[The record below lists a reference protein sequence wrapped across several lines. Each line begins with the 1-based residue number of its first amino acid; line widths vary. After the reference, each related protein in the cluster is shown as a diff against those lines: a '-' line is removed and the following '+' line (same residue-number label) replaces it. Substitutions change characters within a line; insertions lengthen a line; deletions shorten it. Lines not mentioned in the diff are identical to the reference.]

1 MKKNSKIKI
10 TIKFKLIAV
19 FTLLILIPLFILGA
33 SSYYKSTNLQKQSLR
48 ESSFELTKQI
58 NSSIQ
63 YYTSAY
69 EESIL
74 QMAKDSTIQQIS
86 AHPELESSM
95 LNTFKAFAESHKGV
109 QSIYIGTT
117 DKKFTIY
124 PAQKMPENYDPT
136 SRVWY
141 KEALAKNSTIWT
153 APYIDAATQKLTIS
167 VATPVYNSFNKNE
180 LIGVVSIDLS
190 LDALS
195 NKINSIKVGQKGYA
209 IILDSANNI
218 MTEKDKSLIGKPLT
232 IPEIT
237 KAISGNKEGYI
248 EYSQNEGG
256 VNEKKLAAFSKVD
269 NLNWTI
275 LTSTYEDEIS
285 SKTRSMLSNTF
296 FIGIA
301 LLVIAILIALSFS
314 NSLTKNIRTLLSNIN
329 KIKEGDLTIRLTNK
343 SEDELGEL
351 SQGINA
357 MVETIG
363 ELIKNIQV
371 VSNDVSMSSETLA
384 ATSEETTSSAESVT
398 NAVEE
403 IAKGASEQASDA
415 EKSASLTLELSNKLN
430 VLDDNTNK
438 VLEFTEDVAE
448 INKKGVEVV
457 EELQNKNRQ
466 NQSSIEKIE
475 TAIIDLDNKAK
486 NITNI
491 LETISS
497 ISEQTNLLALNASI
511 EAARA
516 GEAGKGFAVVADEIR
531 NLAEGSNDAVKEI
544 NGIVVSIQNQSSNTV
559 EIMNEVKQ
567 ISEEQTH
574 SVKEVNDSFEHML
587 DSINSI
593 TENIKSVGSF
603 VNQINRD
610 KESIIQAVHSISS
623 VSEET
628 AAASEEVTASM
639 QQQLAAIQQ
648 VSASAE
654 KLSQNAL
661 DLNNE
666 LAKFKVK

>member
-141 KEALAKNSTIWT
+141 KEALANNSTIWT

-415 EKSASLTLELSNKLN
+415 EKSASLTLELSSKLN

-610 KESIIQAVHSISS
+610 KEYIIQAVHSISS